1 MSKVGSSLETDMTKV
16 SQPPKS
22 PKKPTEEQKEAIA
35 KEEILSHSELYR
47 LPGQVYEENGT
58 PYDHYRQETE
68 R

>member
-1 MSKVGSSLETDMTKV
+1 MTKV

-22 PKKPTEEQKEAIA
+22 PKKLTEEQKEAIA
-35 KEEILSHSELYR
+35 KEEVLSHSELYR